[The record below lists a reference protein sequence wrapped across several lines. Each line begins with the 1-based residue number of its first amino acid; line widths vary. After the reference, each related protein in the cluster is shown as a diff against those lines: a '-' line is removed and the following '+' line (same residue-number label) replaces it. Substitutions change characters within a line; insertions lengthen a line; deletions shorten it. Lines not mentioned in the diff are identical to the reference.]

1 MVGFMGTSKR
11 AYAKGDLPAP
21 LLLVPLFLW

>member
-1 MVGFMGTSKR
+1 MVGFMVTSKK
-11 AYAKGDLPAP
+11 AYTKGDLPAP